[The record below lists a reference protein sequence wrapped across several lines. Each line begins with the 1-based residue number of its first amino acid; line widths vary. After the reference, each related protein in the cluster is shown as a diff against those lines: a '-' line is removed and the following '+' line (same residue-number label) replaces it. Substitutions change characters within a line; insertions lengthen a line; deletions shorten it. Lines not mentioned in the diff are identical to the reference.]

1 MKKLTRQLYIGSVPV
16 GGDAPCAVQSM
27 CSTDTRDVAATL
39 AQINPLFQAGCEII
53 RCAVPDMDAAI
64 ALGHIKKA
72 SPIPVIADIH
82 FDYKLALKVLE
93 GGIDGLRLN
102 PGNIGDS
109 WKVAEVVKSAADR
122 KVPIRIG
129 VNAGSLEKE
138 LLEKYGHPTAEAMV
152 ESALGHIRILEDLN
166 YQEIKIS
173 LKASDVMK
181 TVSAYRLLSQKVDYP
196 LHIGITE
203 AGTIFSGTIKSSVG
217 LGILLADGIG
227 DTLRVS
233 LTGDP
238 LDEVRVGY
246 EILKSLGL
254 RQRGVN
260 FVSCPTCGRCQINLI
275 KVAED
280 VERRLQGIILKSLGL
295 RQRGVNFVSCP
306 TCGRCQIN
314 LIKVAEDVERRLQGI
329 DKRITVAVMGCAVNG
344 PGEAREADV
353 GIAGGKGE
361 GLVFRHGEIV
371 RKVPEDQLAEALL
384 EEIEKL

>member
-1 MKKLTRQLYIGSVPV
+1 MAIG
-16 GGDAPCAVQSM
+16 GGAPCSVQSM
-27 CSTDTRDVAATL
+27 CSSDTRDVDATL
-39 AQINPLFQAGCEII
+39 QQIRRLAAVGCEII
-53 RCAVPDMDAAI
+53 RCAVPDMDAAV
-64 ALGHIKKA
+64 ALGRIKA
-72 SPIPVIADIH
+72 RSPIPVIADIH
-82 FDYKLALKVLE
+82 FDYRLALRVLE

-102 PGNIGDS
+102 PGNIGEK
-109 WKVAEVVKSAADR
+109 WKVAEVVRAAAER
-122 KVPIRIG
+122 RVPIRIG

-138 LLEKYGHPTAEAMV
+138 LLERYGHPTPEAMV
-152 ESALGHIRILEDLN
+152 ESALGHVAILEELG
-166 YQEIKIS
+166 YGEIKIS

-181 TVSAYRLLSQKVDYP
+181 TVSAYRLLSARVDYP

-203 AGTIFSGTIKSSVG
+203 AGTTFSGTVKSSVG

-233 LTGDP
+233 LTGDV

-260 FVSCPTCGRCQINLI
+260 FVSCPTCGRCQIDLVG
-275 KVAED
+275 VAEE
-280 VERRLQGIILKSLGL
+280 VERRLQG
-295 RQRGVNFVSCP
+295 V
-306 TCGRCQIN
+306 
-314 LIKVAEDVERRLQGI
+314 
-329 DKRITVAVMGCAVNG
+329 DKPITVAVMGCVVNG

-361 GLVFRHGEIV
+361 GLLFRHGQIV
-371 RKVPEDQLAEALL
+371 RKVPEGQLADALM

>member
-1 MKKLTRQLYIGSVPV
+1 
-16 GGDAPCAVQSM
+16 
-27 CSTDTRDVAATL
+27 
-39 AQINPLFQAGCEII
+39 
-53 RCAVPDMDAAI
+53 
-64 ALGHIKKA
+64 
-72 SPIPVIADIH
+72 
-82 FDYKLALKVLE
+82 
-93 GGIDGLRLN
+93 LRLN
-102 PGNIGDS
+102 PGNIGER
-109 WKVAEVVKSAADR
+109 WKVEEVVAAWR
-122 KVPIRIG
+122 ETQIPIRIG
-129 VNAGSLEKE
+129 VNGGSLDPALYDKHGG
-138 LLEKYGHPTAEAMV
+138 LTAEAMV
-152 ESALGHIRILEDLN
+152 ESALNHIRILEDLN
-166 YQEIKIS
+166 YREIKIS

-181 TVSAYRLLSQKVDYP
+181 TVSAYRLLSARVDYP

-280 VERRLQGIILKSLGL
+280 VERRLQG
-295 RQRGVNFVSCP
+295 V
-306 TCGRCQIN
+306 
-314 LIKVAEDVERRLQGI
+314 

-371 RKVPEDQLAEALL
+371 RKVPEDQLAVALL
-384 EEIEKL
+384 EEISKL

>member
-1 MKKLTRQLYIGSVPV
+1 MKKQTRQIRVGSVPV
-16 GGDAPCAVQSM
+16 GGGAPCAVQSM

-39 AQINPLFQAGCEII
+39 AQIRGLANAGCEII
-53 RCAVPDMDAAI
+53 RCAVPDMDAAL
-64 ALGHIKKA
+64 ALGRIKQE

-82 FDYKLALKVLE
+82 FDYKLALQVLE
-93 GGIDGLRLN
+93 EGIDGLRLN
-102 PGNIGDS
+102 PGNIGEK
-109 WKVAEVVKSAADR
+109 WKVAEVVKAAAER
-122 KVPIRIG
+122 QVPIRIG

-138 LLEKYGHPTAEAMV
+138 LLERYGHPTAEAMV
-152 ESALGHIRILEDLN
+152 ESALGHIRILEDLE
-166 YQEIKIS
+166 YREIKIS

-181 TVSAYRLLSQKVDYP
+181 TVSAYRLLSERVDYP

-246 EILKSLGL
+246 EILKCLGL

-275 KVAED
+275 KVAEE
-280 VERRLQGIILKSLGL
+280 VERRLQG
-295 RQRGVNFVSCP
+295 V
-306 TCGRCQIN
+306 
-314 LIKVAEDVERRLQGI
+314 

-361 GLVFRHGEIV
+361 GLLFRSGEIV
-371 RKVPEDQLAEALL
+371 RKVPEDKLADALL

>member
-1 MKKLTRQLYIGSVPV
+1 MKKLTRQIHIGQIAV
-16 GGDAPCAVQSM
+16 GGDAPCSVQSM
-27 CSTDTRDVAATL
+27 CSTDTRDVEATM
-39 AQINPLFQAGCEII
+39 AQISGLVAVGCEII

-64 ALGHIKKA
+64 ALGQIKSD

-82 FDYKLALKVLE
+82 FDYKLALRVIE

-102 PGNIGDS
+102 PGNIGDK
-109 WKVAEVVKSAADR
+109 WKVADVVKAAAER

-138 LLEKYGHPTAEAMV
+138 LLEKYGHPTAEAMA

-166 YQEIKIS
+166 YQEIKVS
-173 LKASDVMK
+173 LKASDVSK
-181 TVSAYRLLSQKVDYP
+181 TVAAYRLLSNQVDYP
-196 LHIGITE
+196 MHIGITE

-227 DTLRVS
+227 DTMRVS

-238 LDEVRVGY
+238 LDEVRVAY

-280 VERRLQGIILKSLGL
+280 VERRLQG
-295 RQRGVNFVSCP
+295 V
-306 TCGRCQIN
+306 
-314 LIKVAEDVERRLQGI
+314 

-371 RKVPEDQLAEALL
+371 RKVPEDMLADALI
-384 EEIEKL
+384 EEISKL

>member
-1 MKKLTRQLYIGSVPV
+1 MKKTTRQIHIGPV
-16 GGDAPCAVQSM
+16 AIGGDAPCSVQSM
-27 CSTDTRDVAATL
+27 CSTDTRDVAATIDQIKRL
-39 AQINPLFQAGCEII
+39 AGVGCELV
-53 RCAVPDMDAAI
+53 RCAVPDMDAAV
-64 ALGHIKKA
+64 ALGQIKKL

-82 FDYKLALKVLE
+82 FDYKLALRVLE

-102 PGNIGDS
+102 PGNIGDR
-109 WKVAEVVKSAADR
+109 WKVAEVVKSAAER
-122 KVPIRIG
+122 RVPIRIG

-138 LLEKYGHPTAEAMV
+138 LLALYGHPTAEAMA

-166 YQEIKIS
+166 YREIKVS

-181 TVSAYRLLSQKVDYP
+181 TVSAYRILSERVDYP
-196 LHIGITE
+196 MHIGITE

-233 LTGDP
+233 LTGDV

-260 FVSCPTCGRCQINLI
+260 FI
-275 KVAED
+275 
-280 VERRLQGIILKSLGL
+280 
-295 RQRGVNFVSCP
+295 SCP

-361 GLVFRHGEIV
+361 GLLFRHGEIV
-371 RKVPEDQLAEALL
+371 RKVPEDQLADALI
-384 EEIEKL
+384 EEINKL